1 MSYIC
6 GRLKRNM
13 ENLKHFFKGFIDR
26 KGNYVFVATVSA
38 RILSLLASI
47 IALKLIDATDLGYV
61 IYALN
66 IMAFLIPLS
75 GLGIQQGLLRFGAQ
89 LNSVTEK
96 KALFSFVFKK
106 GLIFTLLFSALI
118 FILSYFIPL
127 KFPQSAYFLRWLSA
141 LIISMFLLEM
151 IKVQFRLE
159 HNNKK
164 FAFVE
169 IFYNFLLV
177 IAVFVLGYF
186 FKDMGYTIAL
196 ILAPLVTFLW
206 YFKSLKIN
214 FKSAVLP
221 VPIDLAFLKY
231 GFFASMANVATQLLF
246 AVDILLIGS
255 ILNDSSL
262 VTAYKYVS
270 IIPFSLLFLPGILLT
285 TDFVN
290 LTERILDRAYIKK
303 YCQNYML
310 FFTLISLGIIGVF
323 YFFSDFIL
331 SLFDPAYIQY
341 KSTFM
346 VLSFGVSSIL
356 IFRGLYGNL
365 LSALGK
371 AQVNYWTAFVAL
383 LINIPGNYYLIPKY
397 GILGAAITS
406 AILMWLSSIAA
417 LIVFEI
423 LHQKALK

>member
-1 MSYIC
+1 M
-6 GRLKRNM
+6 K
-13 ENLKHFFKGFIDR
+13 NLKHFFKGFIDR

-66 IMAFLIPLS
+66 IMTFLIPLS

-106 GLIFTLLFSALI
+106 GLIFTLILSAAI

-127 KFPQSAYFLRWLSA
+127 EFPQSAYFLRWLSA
-141 LIISMFLLEM
+141 LLISMYLLEI

-164 FAFVE
+164 FAYIE

-186 FKDMGYTIAL
+186 FKEMGYTIAL
-196 ILAPLVTFLW
+196 ILAPLATFLW

-214 FKSAVLP
+214 FKSAILP
-221 VPIDLAFLKY
+221 VPIDLVFLKY
-231 GFFASMANVATQLLF
+231 GLFASMANVATQLLF

-310 FFTLISLGIIGVF
+310 FFTLISVGIIGVF
-323 YFFSDFIL
+323 YFFSNFIL
-331 SLFDPAYIQY
+331 SLFNPAYIQY
-341 KSTFM
+341 KSTFI

-356 IFRGLYGNL
+356 ILRGLYGNL

-371 AQVNYWTAFVAL
+371 AQVNYWTAFIAL

-417 LIVFEI
+417 FIVFKI

>member
-1 MSYIC
+1 
-6 GRLKRNM
+6 M

-66 IMAFLIPLS
+66 IMTFLIPLS

-106 GLIFTLLFSALI
+106 GLIFTLILSAAI

-127 KFPQSAYFLRWLSA
+127 EFPQSAYFLRWLSA
-141 LIISMFLLEM
+141 LLISMYLLEI

-164 FAFVE
+164 FAYIE

-186 FKDMGYTIAL
+186 FKEMGYTIAL
-196 ILAPLVTFLW
+196 ILAPLLTFLW

-214 FKSAVLP
+214 FKSAILP
-221 VPIDLAFLKY
+221 VPIDLVFLKY
-231 GFFASMANVATQLLF
+231 GLFASMANVATQLLF

-310 FFTLISLGIIGVF
+310 FFTLISVGIIGVF
-323 YFFSDFIL
+323 YFFSNFIL
-331 SLFDPAYIQY
+331 SLFNPAYIQY
-341 KSTFM
+341 KSTFI

-356 IFRGLYGNL
+356 ILRGLYGNL

-371 AQVNYWTAFVAL
+371 AQVNYWTAFIAL

-417 LIVFEI
+417 FIVFKI

>member
-1 MSYIC
+1 M
-6 GRLKRNM
+6 K
-13 ENLKHFFKGFIDR
+13 NLKHFFKGFIDR
-26 KGNYVFVATVSA
+26 KGNYVFIATVSA
-38 RILSLLASI
+38 RILSLLASV
-47 IALKLIDATDLGYV
+47 IALKLINPIDLGFV

-75 GLGIQQGLLRFGAQ
+75 GLGIQQGLLRYGAQ

-106 GLIFTLLFSALI
+106 GVVFTFLFSALI

-127 KFPQSAYFLRWLSA
+127 KFTQSAYFLRWLSA

-177 IAVFVLGYF
+177 ISVFMLSYF
-186 FKDMGYTIAL
+186 FKELGYTIAL
-196 ILAPLVTFLW
+196 ILAPLLTFLW

-214 FKSAVLP
+214 FKSAILP

-303 YCQNYML
+303 YCQNYIR
-310 FFTLISLGIIGVF
+310 FFTVFSIGVF
-323 YFFSDFIL
+323 TVFYLFSDFIL
-331 SLFDPAYIQY
+331 SLFDVSYIQY
-341 KSTFM
+341 KSTFL
-346 VLSFGVSSIL
+346 VLSFGVCSIL

-371 AQVNYWTAFVAL
+371 AQINYWTAFMAL
-383 LINIPGNYYLIPKY
+383 IINIPGNYYLIPKY

-406 AILMWLSSIAA
+406 SILMWLSSLSAYFI
-417 LIVFEI
+417 FKI
-423 LHQKALK
+423 LHKKLSK